1 MSQPKSIKTSKRRP
15 EQSLGFVFWQ
25 LTNLWQRK
33 LSQVLKPLN
42 LTHVQFVLLAG
53 IGWLHQSGEKTTQ
66 IALARHAKTDVMMTS
81 KVLRALE
88 QKQLVERQTDSYDT
102 RAKTLKLTAAGT
114 RLLQKATDMA
124 EMADIAFFVKLGQSE
139 TKFHQTLLTL
149 LESQQEAK

>member
-1 MSQPKSIKTSKRRP
+1 MTQIKAIKFSKRRP

-53 IGWLHQSGEKTTQ
+53 IGWLQQTSEKTTQ

-88 QKQLVERQTDSYDT
+88 QKQLIERQTDAYDT
-102 RAKTLKLTAAGT
+102 RAKTLKLTAAGAK
-114 RLLQKATDMA
+114 LLQKALEMV
-124 EMADIAFFVKLGQSE
+124 EMADTAFFVKLGQGE
-139 TKFHQTLLTL
+139 TKFHQTVLDL
-149 LESQQEAK
+149 LERQEHGK

>member
-1 MSQPKSIKTSKRRP
+1 MQIKLSKRRP

-42 LTHVQFVLLAG
+42 LTHVQFVLMAG
-53 IGWLHQSGEKTTQ
+53 IAWLQQTGEKTTQ

-88 QKQLVERQTDSYDT
+88 KKQLIERQTDAYDT
-102 RAKTLKLTAAGT
+102 RAKTLKLTSAGNK
-114 RLLQKATDMA
+114 LLQKAIEMV
-124 EMADIAFFVKLGQSE
+124 EMADIAFFVKLGQGQ
-139 TKFHQTLLTL
+139 TKFHQALLDL
-149 LESQQEAK
+149 LEQQQER